1 MKKFTIPC
9 DFNGVKAPFTVYIGN
24 PEKGHHPLH
33 FQAEWLVKQRGGVI
47 PQEVMQSLEKLKAI
61 ADKNGV
67 SFEELCEYA
76 LTAALSKPSADE
88 DNSVDKN
95 SSLATDTPEAP
106 SEEQK
111 LKS

>member
-24 PEKGHHPLH
+24 PDQSHHPLY
-33 FQAEWLVKQRGGVI
+33 FQAEWLMKQRGGVI
-47 PQEVMQSLEKLKAI
+47 PQEVMESLEKLKAI

-76 LTAALSKPSADE
+76 LTAALSKPST
-88 DNSVDKN
+88 DNSKEKDR
-95 SSLATDTPEAP
+95 
-106 SEEQK
+106 
-111 LKS
+111 KSVV